1 MNTPR
6 EEGMRAEFEEWFASQ
21 PENGGKRPNRADR
34 GDGYYTASTQRMW
47 ESWQAAT
54 QRERERCAQIALD
67 EKVDAETTGDAT
79 DAAYNIACE
88 QIAASIVKSQSNGR
102 SE

>member
-6 EEGMRAEFEEWFASQ
+6 EERMRAEFEEWFASQ

-54 QRERERCAQIALD
+54 QRERERCARICD
-67 EKVDAETTGDAT
+67 EINTESGGGFETFAEAIRSIDKGTTD
-79 DAAYNIACE
+79 
-88 QIAASIVKSQSNGR
+88 GR
-102 SE
+102 